1 MMQVH
6 AKHAL
11 DESGNDQ
18 VLVIRS
24 PSGNTDAIVMATVH
38 HPTECVII
46 DSGNGKSR
54 NMILCDQN
62 NEFIIGNDNIDNVQQ
77 RQVSTHSL
85 NVIMHPHFSA
95 KEKLLH

>member
-1 MMQVH
+1 
-6 AKHAL
+6 
-11 DESGNDQ
+11 
-18 VLVIRS
+18 
-24 PSGNTDAIVMATVH
+24 MATVH

-77 RQVSTHSL
+77 R
-85 NVIMHPHFSA
+85 
-95 KEKLLH
+95 